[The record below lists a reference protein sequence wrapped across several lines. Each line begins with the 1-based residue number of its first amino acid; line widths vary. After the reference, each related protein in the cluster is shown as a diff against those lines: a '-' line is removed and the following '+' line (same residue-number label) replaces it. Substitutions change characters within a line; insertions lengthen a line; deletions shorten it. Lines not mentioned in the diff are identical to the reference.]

1 MAWLTVLQIVLVLV
15 VMVYFGSNLLHLAR
29 VRPAAAPLPRM
40 PFVSVCVP
48 ARNEERDLEAC
59 LTSLLNQDY
68 PDYEVIVVDDHSTD
82 RTPEI
87 IQALKAKH
95 PNLKTIHSASLPEG
109 WYGKP
114 FALHQASQ
122 QAKGTLLLFTD
133 ADPVFEPHALAS
145 AVHFMQLRRLDMVTL
160 MPRALFGSFWER
172 AVQPIVFGLIA
183 GLSRFRRINDPN
195 DAHAM
200 GFGAFILV
208 TRDLY
213 RKMGGHEAVRARI
226 LEDISLARV
235 AKQHGGKMIAADGKR
250 LFSIRMYHSFRE
262 IWEGWRKNVFLAFK
276 QSIPKTV
283 YYAAMIL
290 GFTVTPWLLLLCNA
304 LLDSADWVQALSTVA
319 LLLVLFTEVS
329 LCEELG
335 LTGWTI
341 WILPLGG
348 VVVVGILVN
357 SMIHVLFK
365 KQSMW
370 RGRRY
375 AHPT

>member
-1 MAWLTVLQIVLVLV
+1 MAWLTVLQFIVV
-15 VMVYFGSNLLHLAR
+15 VTVVVYFGSNLLSLVR
-29 VRPAAAPLPRM
+29 VRPAAPPLPRM
-40 PFVSVCVP
+40 PFVSICVP
-48 ARNEERDLEAC
+48 ARNEERDIEAC
-59 LTSLLNQDY
+59 LTSLLTQDY
-68 PDYEVIVVDDHSTD
+68 PEFEVIVVDDHSTD
-82 RTPEI
+82 RTSEI
-87 IQALKAKH
+87 IHALQEKH
-95 PNLKTIHSASLPEG
+95 PRLKSIQSAPLPEG

-122 QAKGTLLLFTD
+122 VANGKLLLFTD

-145 AVHFMQLRRLDMVTL
+145 AVHFMQLRRLDLLTL

-172 AVQPIVFGLIA
+172 AVQPVVFGLIA
-183 GLSRFRRINDPN
+183 GLSRFRKIADPN
-195 DAHAM
+195 DPHAM
-200 GFGAFILV
+200 GFGAFILI

-235 AKQHGGKMIAADGKR
+235 AKQNGGRVLAADGKR
-250 LFSIRMYHSFRE
+250 LFSIRMYHSLKE

-290 GFTVTPWLLLLCNA
+290 GFTVTPWLVVVANA
-304 LLDSADWVQALSTVA
+304 AVDAPAWVQAVSTVA
-319 LLLVLFTEVS
+319 LLIVLFTEVS
-329 LCEELG
+329 LCEELE
-335 LTGWTI
+335 LSGWCI
-341 WILPLGG
+341 WIFPLGG
-348 VVVVGILVN
+348 LVVCGILFN

-375 AHPT
+375 ASPT